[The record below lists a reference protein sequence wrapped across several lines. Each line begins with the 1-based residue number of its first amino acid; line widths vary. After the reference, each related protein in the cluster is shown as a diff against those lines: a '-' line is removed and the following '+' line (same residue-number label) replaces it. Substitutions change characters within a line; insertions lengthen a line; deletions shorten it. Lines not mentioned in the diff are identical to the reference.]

1 MKPKM
6 PPVAIAVRDLCKQF
20 RVYDRPSHMLSELLL
35 RRPRHRTI
43 NALDDLSFTVVRGEI
58 LGIVGRNG
66 AGKSTLLKLLTGVLE
81 PSSGEIELHGKVSHL
96 LELGGGFNPHYSGRE
111 NIYFGG
117 ACMGM
122 SRREIDSKLD
132 SIIAFSE
139 LGADI
144 DRPFRTYSSGMQA
157 RLTFAVAIS
166 VEPEVLIIDEW
177 LAVGDARFALKCYD
191 KIREFRDRG
200 VTILFVTHTYNSLL
214 EFCDRGMVLDLG
226 RLVYLG
232 DPATAVMSYHR
243 IIFGDRPN
251 PNSQLAVDEAASA
264 LAGDK
269 SNNCA
274 AVLDAFMGSTAIDF
288 SKRMGAAE
296 AEISRF
302 AIVNAQNE
310 VTTLLR
316 PEETFQMYFEVTLK
330 STLTSPVVGFF
341 IKDSWGRIIC
351 STATNVFAESPLKG
365 IHQRGSQ
372 IVAIFSLRNTL
383 SGGRYFLG
391 AAVSGDDGRRID
403 VMHDVV
409 MFEVMPTPLIY
420 TDCVVNMFPEVFAIR
435 LNQDIS
441 PADEEAKFS
450 IG

>member
-1 MKPKM
+1 MKLEM
-6 PPVAIAVRDLCKQF
+6 PPVAIAVHDVCKQF

-43 NALDDLSFTVVRGEI
+43 NALDGLSFTVARGEI

-81 PSSGEIELHGKVSHL
+81 PSSGEIEVQGKVSHL

-111 NIYFGG
+111 NVYFGG

-122 SRREIDSKLD
+122 SRREIDRKLD

-144 DRPFRTYSSGMQA
+144 DRPFRTYSTGMQA

-232 DPATAVMSYHR
+232 DPATAVMNYHR

-251 PNSQLAVDEAASA
+251 AELAASVTASSAASA
-264 LAGDK
+264 LTDK
-269 SNNCA
+269 QSTNYA
-274 AVLDAFMGSTAIDF
+274 AVLDAFMSRTATDF
-288 SKRMGAAE
+288 SKRMGSME
-296 AEISRF
+296 AQFSRF

-310 VTTLLR
+310 ATTLLQ
-316 PEETFQMYFEVTLK
+316 PEETFHIYLELTFK
-330 STLTSPVVGFF
+330 STLASPAVGFF
-341 IKDSWGRIIC
+341 IKDCWGRIIC
-351 STATNVFAESPLKG
+351 STATNVFAEIATQGNPPARFANCRDFFTKEYAV
-365 IHQRGSQ
+365 RG
-372 IVAIFSLRNTL
+372 AIFPRSC
-383 SGGRYFLG
+383 GE
-391 AAVSGDDGRRID
+391 RR
-403 VMHDVV
+403 
-409 MFEVMPTPLIY
+409 
-420 TDCVVNMFPEVFAIR
+420 
-435 LNQDIS
+435 
-441 PADEEAKFS
+441 
-450 IG
+450 

>member
-1 MKPKM
+1 MKPDV
-6 PPVAIAVRDLCKQF
+6 PPVAIAVHDLCKQF

-43 NALDDLSFTVVRGEI
+43 NALDGLSFTVARGEI

-81 PSSGEIELHGKVSHL
+81 PSSGEIEVHGKVSHL

-122 SRREIDSKLD
+122 SRREIDRKLD

-166 VEPEVLIIDEW
+166 VDPEVLIIDEW
-177 LAVGDARFALKCYD
+177 LAVGDARFALKCYE

-214 EFCDRGMVLDLG
+214 EFCDRGMVLDRG

-232 DPATAVMSYHR
+232 DPSTAVMNYHR
-243 IIFGDRPN
+243 IIYGDQARAEPPIIRLHLMWHLCARTESN
-251 PNSQLAVDEAASA
+251 KYEAALDSFMS
-264 LAGDK
+264 K
-269 SNNCA
+269 A
-274 AVLDAFMGSTAIDF
+274 ATDF
-288 SKRMGAAE
+288 SKRMGSLE
-296 AEISRF
+296 AVFSRF
-302 AIVNAQNE
+302 AVVNAQNE
-310 VTTLLR
+310 VTTLLQ
-316 PEETFQMYFEVTLK
+316 PEETFRIYFEVTFRC
-330 STLTSPVVGFF
+330 TLTSTKVGFF
-341 IKDSWGRIIC
+341 IKDRG
-351 STATNVFAESPLKG
+351 VELFAPLLRTFLQKHRSRGLTSAVLES
-365 IHQRGSQ
+365 S
-372 IVAIFSLRNTL
+372 
-383 SGGRYFLG
+383 
-391 AAVSGDDGRRID
+391 
-403 VMHDVV
+403 
-409 MFEVMPTPLIY
+409 
-420 TDCVVNMFPEVFAIR
+420 
-435 LNQDIS
+435 
-441 PADEEAKFS
+441 
-450 IG
+450 